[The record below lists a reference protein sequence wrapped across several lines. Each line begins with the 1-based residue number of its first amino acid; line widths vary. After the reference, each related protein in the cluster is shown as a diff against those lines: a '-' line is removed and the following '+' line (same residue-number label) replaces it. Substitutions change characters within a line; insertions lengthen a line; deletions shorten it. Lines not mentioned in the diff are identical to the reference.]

1 MAQGSRAVE
10 LLRVGLEQV
19 QQRPISHPPGQLL
32 YCPVGSCAEVRE
44 ERSRSLG
51 LGRNR
56 QEDRGAR
63 FEGGGKVVPALPPFI
78 GGRHWGWGC
87 RAVSWSLG
95 TSAKASVVGEPSGA
109 IPHGVQCILVSLA
122 APCLKCQKG
131 GGVFLAQLLWCGCTH
146 ARSSGL
152 LAHPTEHA
160 SLCTGATLSLSSL
173 HQVRARA
180 TLELS
185 GASMLPAA

>member
-1 MAQGSRAVE
+1 MGLQSR
-10 LLRVGLEQV
+10 L
-19 QQRPISHPPGQLL
+19 
-32 YCPVGSCAEVRE
+32 
-44 ERSRSLG
+44 
-51 LGRNR
+51 
-56 QEDRGAR
+56 
-63 FEGGGKVVPALPPFI
+63 
-78 GGRHWGWGC
+78 
-87 RAVSWSLG
+87 VSWSLG